1 MINHLKQKQEE
12 DKQFYNK
19 LLDYKTN
26 SLNYKYTSQ
35 TL

>member
-12 DKQFYNK
+12 DKQFYNQ

>member
-12 DKQFYNK
+12 DKQFYNQ
-19 LLDYKTN
+19 LLDYNTN

>member
-12 DKQFYNK
+12 DNQFYNQ

>member
-1 MINHLKQKQEE
+1 MIKHLRQKQQE
-12 DKQFYNK
+12 DKEFYES
-19 LLDYKTN
+19 LLNYKTN